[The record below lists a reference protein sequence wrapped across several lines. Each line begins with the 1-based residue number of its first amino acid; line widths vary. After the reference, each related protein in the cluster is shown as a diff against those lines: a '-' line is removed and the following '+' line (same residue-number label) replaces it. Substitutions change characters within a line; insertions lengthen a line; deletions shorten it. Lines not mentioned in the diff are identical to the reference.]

1 MQYIVKLSGYYG
13 SSEFYVADTLFN
25 VLFYID
31 IDIVLGYN
39 IIRLIVSIIKSILYC
54 DKRKIIQN
62 NCKKNG
68 KGKLIITNK

>member
-13 SSEFYVADTLFN
+13 SSEFYAADTLFN

-39 IIRLIVSIIKSILYC
+39 IIRLIVSIIKSILIVTGERSC
-54 DKRKIIQN
+54 RTHRTTVKRMGREN
-62 NCKKNG
+62 
-68 KGKLIITNK
+68 